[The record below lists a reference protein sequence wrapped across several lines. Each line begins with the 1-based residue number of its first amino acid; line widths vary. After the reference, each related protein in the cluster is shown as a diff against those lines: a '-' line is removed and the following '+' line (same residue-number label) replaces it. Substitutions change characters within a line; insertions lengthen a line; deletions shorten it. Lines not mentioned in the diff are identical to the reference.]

1 MNALTSLPY
10 LLWHAPALGLLIHGM
25 LPGGRHAL
33 RHGRRVEYF
42 ALVLT
47 ALHTIPLMFVLPRL
61 PALSV
66 IFSGLAWLAIFYW
79 SMYARRGELTPP
91 RKPTRP
97 E

>member
-1 MNALTSLPY
+1 MDALPTLPY
-10 LLWHAPALGLLIHGM
+10 LILHVPALGLLIHCM
-25 LPGGRHAL
+25 LPGARHAL
-33 RHGRRVEYF
+33 RHGHRIGYC

-47 ALHTIPLMFVLPRL
+47 ALHTIPLLMVLPRL

-66 IFSGLAWLAIFYW
+66 ISSGLAWLAIFYW

>member
-1 MNALTSLPY
+1 MNALPSLSY

-25 LPGGRHAL
+25 LPGARHAL
-33 RHGRRVEYF
+33 SHGHCVEYF

-47 ALHTIPLMFVLPRL
+47 ALHTIPLLIVLPRL
-61 PALSV
+61 TALSV
-66 IFSGLAWLAIFYW
+66 ISSGLAWLAIFCW

-91 RKPTRP
+91 RRPTRP